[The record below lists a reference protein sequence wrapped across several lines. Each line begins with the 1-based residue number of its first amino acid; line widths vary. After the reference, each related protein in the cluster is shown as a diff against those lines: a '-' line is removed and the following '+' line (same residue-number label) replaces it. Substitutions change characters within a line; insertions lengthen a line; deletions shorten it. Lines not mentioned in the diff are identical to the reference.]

1 MITLTPSSDATTHI
15 QRATDEAHAEFKSTG
30 VKQVVWFSPGE
41 YTLTYQ
47 GERSRGRWPI
57 YPCVRWRS
65 GVVYAAHPG
74 TVNVRMKERPDQDWS
89 LDAPTGFF
97 AGARQHHLGMYG
109 INFFGEHR
117 NYIVSRNARPKKTK
131 ADRGYWRGGHG
142 VGVYHSNN
150 VTIKDCNFFNSINN
164 LWVEWVLRAHITN
177 VRAGG
182 QCMNGI
188 VLNRVGSSIIDNI
201 NILPADDEERGI
213 PNPGYKNPTKIEH
226 LKYNSIGMGFWYIG
240 ARCKGGYNEN
250 VVINNVLSGGAKQ
263 EAFIIEP
270 NSARNISISNVAV
283 RDSMWGMVIR
293 KGLQNSSIT
302 NVSAQNC
309 YRAGLLMAAFKGQ
322 FAYLR
327 SVEAVANNVI
337 SNVVTRNCGTHRNGK
352 DSWAS
357 IYVSRNTRDNQ
368 FSNLKATCDDE
379 GKWAPPKG
387 DLINIDEESN
397 AWTRCCSNKKS
408 NKLDKG

>member
-1 MITLTPSSDATTHI
+1 
-15 QRATDEAHAEFKSTG
+15 
-30 VKQVVWFSPGE
+30 
-41 YTLTYQ
+41 
-47 GERSRGRWPI
+47 
-57 YPCVRWRS
+57 
-65 GVVYAAHPG
+65 
-74 TVNVRMKERPDQDWS
+74 
-89 LDAPTGFF
+89 
-97 AGARQHHLGMYG
+97 
-109 INFFGEHR
+109 
-117 NYIVSRNARPKKTK
+117 
-131 ADRGYWRGGHG
+131 
-142 VGVYHSNN
+142 
-150 VTIKDCNFFNSINN
+150 
-164 LWVEWVLRAHITN
+164 
-177 VRAGG
+177 
-182 QCMNGI
+182 
-188 VLNRVGSSIIDNI
+188 
-201 NILPADDEERGI
+201 
-213 PNPGYKNPTKIEH
+213 
-226 LKYNSIGMGFWYIG
+226 
-240 ARCKGGYNEN
+240 
-250 VVINNVLSGGAKQ
+250 
-263 EAFIIEP
+263 
-270 NSARNISISNVAV
+270 
-283 RDSMWGMVIR
+283 MVIR